1 MLTCNV
7 AFHPRQRGVV
17 TVVSA
22 GFDECTT
29 SVRLSP

>member
-1 MLTCNV
+1 MLPCNV
-7 AFHPRQRGVV
+7 AFHPLQGGVV

-29 SVRLSP
+29 SLRLSA